1 MHQMNSDS
9 TCMVSV
15 RSLSS
20 GPPREVE
27 PIMHCIA
34 AQEVLSSVRLGV
46 LNEPCFVV
54 SSLFA
59 TISIHDSQE
68 HDEQVFCRAVAVGDV
83 DPPGPHSALPR
94 LDRRN
99 ERLGTRKAM
108 REGTGLD

>member
-1 MHQMNSDS
+1 
-9 TCMVSV
+9 
-15 RSLSS
+15 
-20 GPPREVE
+20 
-27 PIMHCIA
+27 MHCIA